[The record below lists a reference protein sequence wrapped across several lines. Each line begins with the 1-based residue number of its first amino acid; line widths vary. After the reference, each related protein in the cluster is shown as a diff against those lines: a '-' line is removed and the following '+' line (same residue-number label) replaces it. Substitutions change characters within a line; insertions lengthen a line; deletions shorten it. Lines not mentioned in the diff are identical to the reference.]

1 MSVLTF
7 SLLGAR
13 LCEVYLFFISFFYND
28 FLCPGIL
35 AWENWKPCSYSTTS
49 SSLRGAQKMT
59 LLCFGSLVA
68 LDALPCLE
76 LYMKLVCACLHL
88 SNPIIHVFS
97 NYNLLIVHFLK
108 QKFLYCLIRL
118 AKIQEI

>member
-1 MSVLTF
+1 
-7 SLLGAR
+7 
-13 LCEVYLFFISFFYND
+13 
-28 FLCPGIL
+28 
-35 AWENWKPCSYSTTS
+35 
-49 SSLRGAQKMT
+49 MT

-108 QKFLYCLIRL
+108 QKFLYFLIPL